1 MEDIKEMDTDDD
13 GSVSKLELVAW
24 LIKTAEKG
32 SELEAQVLGGV
43 QSYDLN
49 KDNKLSWE
57 EVLEDLKKL
66 GNPENPSFK
75 RGLVMEKVR
84 FDHADKSKDGFLD
97 ESEYGYYATPEYF
110 SHMDNYTIASYI
122 HGICLYFFLV
132 WNIISTS

>member
-13 GSVSKLELVAW
+13 GSVSKPELVAW

-32 SELEAQVLGGV
+32 SELEAKVLGGV

-66 GNPENPSFK
+66 GNPENPTFK
-75 RGLVMEKVR
+75 RGLIMEKVR
-84 FDHADKSKDGFLD
+84 FDHADKSKDGLFN
-97 ESEYGYYATPEYF
+97 F
-110 SHMDNYTIASYI
+110 SNNVELT
-122 HGICLYFFLV
+122 LLLL
-132 WNIISTS
+132 ISL